1 MRYNHVDAQAALSFM
16 VQQASMIEAEVYRV
30 RYPDIQYQQLM
41 PIDTSGGDWIKSKT
55 FFSLDHVGQAGWLN
69 HYSSD
74 VRLAD
79 IERNKF
85 EMTIE
90 LAGIGYRYTLEEV
103 GQTMQVPN
111 LNLSTERAE
120 AAGRAAEEFLD
131 NLALRGDATKGY
143 PGLINS
149 PAVTAEDAPNTGT
162 ASGRNWES
170 KNADQILNDINVV
183 ALGAIYSNSQTV
195 EMADTLLLP
204 PAKFSLIATRRI
216 SDQSDITVLDWVRRF
231 NAFTAVTG
239 RPIMIRA
246 VRGLETAG
254 TGVVT
259 RMVAYRN
266 DTQVL
271 KFHLPMPH
279 RFLPVWQT
287 GPIVFDVPGIF
298 RTGGTEIRRPGAMKY
313 VDEI

>member
-1 MRYNHVDAQAALSFM
+1 MRYNMIDAQAALSFM

-30 RYPDIQYQQLM
+30 RYPDIQYQQLL
-41 PIDTSGGDWIKSKT
+41 PIDTSGGDWVKSKT
-55 FFSLDHVGQAGWLN
+55 FFSLDQVGAAGWLN

-85 EMTIE
+85 EQTIE

-149 PAVTAEDAPNTGT
+149 AAVTAEDAINDGTGSARAWT
-162 ASGRNWES
+162 S
-170 KNADQILNDINVV
+170 KTADQILRDINVT
-183 ALGAIYSNSQTV
+183 ALGAIYSNSLTV
-195 EMADTLLLP
+195 EMADTLLIP
-204 PAKFSLIATRRI
+204 PAHFSLIATKRI
-216 SDQSDITVLDWVRRF
+216 SDQSDVTVLDWVKRY
-231 NAFTAVTG
+231 NAYTAVTG
-239 RPIMIRA
+239 RPITIRA

-266 DTQVL
+266 DAQVL

-279 RFLPVWQT
+279 RFLQVWQT

>member
-16 VQQASMIEAEVYRV
+16 VQQASIIEAEVYRV

-41 PIDTSGGDWIKSKT
+41 PIDTSGGDWVKSKT
-55 FFSLDHVGQAGWLN
+55 FFSLDHVGAAGWLN

-131 NLALRGDATKGY
+131 NLALRGDAVKGY

-149 PAVTAEDAPNTGT
+149 AAVTAEDAPNTGT
-162 ASGRNWES
+162 GSSRAWES
-170 KNADQILNDINVV
+170 KSADQILNDINVV
-183 ALGAIYSNSQTV
+183 ALGAIYSNSMTV

-204 PAKFSLIATRRI
+204 PGKFSLIATKRI
-216 SDQSDITVLDWVRRF
+216 SDQSDITVLDWVKRY

-239 RPIMIRA
+239 RPIVIRA

-254 TGVVT
+254 TGTVT

-266 DTQVL
+266 DAQVL